1 MKVRIPPRLDD
12 RSFEQLRTEA
22 IARLQ
27 AACPA
32 WTDLSAS
39 DPGIAL
45 VEVFAYLTEVMLYR
59 LNRVPEK
66 LYNAFLRLLGT
77 TQEPPAAA
85 TVQLQFSRSGPGS
98 GEIAIP
104 QGTRVTAAG
113 GMSFTTAA
121 PALLRAP
128 SISVLA
134 YHGEEVESELVGKGT
149 GVAGLEVSVRRPP
162 IVAPMGDA
170 LELIVGVEATS
181 AEIPDGARAIEVAG
195 KTFRVWDEVGSF
207 SAGDP
212 NACVYVADRLRGVI
226 RFPPALRVHDDGGT
240 LTAEGTRL
248 GAVPAPGREIRVSY
262 RTGGGASG
270 NVAPGTLTTLQDRIA
285 GLNVTNPVAASG
297 GRDAESLDNAMQRG
311 PIEFHRLHRAVTA
324 RDYEG
329 VARQAG
335 GVARAR
341 ALTKSEFWS
350 YAAPGVVQVLLV
362 PPPGAGAPG
371 GAVSIERLRQWQ
383 TDAELTKVQTALA
396 QVRPVGVTV
405 EVTWT
410 LYKQAH
416 VKLRVVTARQEDR
429 VSVHARVLER
439 LHRLIN
445 PLPATPLEEG
455 WAYGGALRR
464 YEVEGAVRAEPG
476 VLYVSNIELIPD
488 HMPDGAVAA
497 LSIDAFQRQT
507 WYAGSGGTVYRTINA
522 GNGWELSTVF
532 PDQTVRA
539 VRASPRQAG
548 LVVAVTADATKGSHV
563 HFSVDCGDT
572 WTPIAATEFVINDV
586 AWSERGGVP
595 LLFLATDSGLYELLA
610 DGASAPVQLEVD
622 RVATAFYAVSTAEAR
637 GIAFVAVAA
646 TGQAGVFLS
655 RVGGATKSFTR
666 IDPSDKAWDLRVLA
680 VQTDN
685 VRSFLWA
692 GKTIYGDE
700 GGGCVRYELLPDEPR
715 DGWQD
720 FGKEWKGGSC
730 HAIGFTRSGV
740 VVAGSHSRGVLSLDT
755 GPDAA
760 WELPPLDSGLPITAD
775 PTVGRLVVPVQAL
788 LVDASTKV
796 AANDCIAVGTEK
808 GIYRSAG
815 PQAAYESVSDRSR
828 FSPELRE
835 RVTLPPTWLFVSGA
849 HEVEVVSEDQAGSD
863 ADH

>member
-1 MKVRIPPRLDD
+1 MRVRIPPRLDD

-22 IARLQ
+22 ITRLQ

-59 LNRVPEK
+59 VNRVPEK
-66 LYNAFLRLLGT
+66 LYNAFLRLIGT
-77 TQEPPAAA
+77 KQQPPAAA
-85 TVQLQFSRSGPGS
+85 TVQLEFSRSGPGS
-98 GEIAIP
+98 AEIAIP

-113 GMSFTTAA
+113 GVTFTTAA
-121 PALLRAP
+121 PALLRGDP
-128 SISVLA
+128 VSVLA
-134 YHGEEVESELVGKGT
+134 YHGEEIEAELVGKGSN
-149 GVAGLEVSVRRPP
+149 VPGLEVSVSRAP

-170 LELIVGVEATS
+170 LELIVGVEATR
-181 AEIPDGARAIEVAG
+181 AEIPDGARAIDVAG
-195 KTFRVWDEVGSF
+195 KTFRVWDEVGTF
-207 SAGDP
+207 TRDDKD
-212 NACVYVADRLRGVI
+212 ACVYVVDRLRGAI
-226 RFPPALRVHDDGGT
+226 QFPPSLRISDKDGT
-240 LTAEGTRL
+240 LTADGQRL
-248 GAVPAPGREIRVSY
+248 GAVPPAGREIRVSY
-262 RTGGGASG
+262 RTGGGATG
-270 NVAPGTLTTLQDRIA
+270 NVGPGTLTTLQDRIP
-285 GLNVTNPVAASG
+285 GVKVTNPGAASG
-297 GRDAESLDNAMQRG
+297 GREAESLENAMLRG
-311 PIEFHRLHRAVTA
+311 PIEFHRLDRAVTA
-324 RDYEG
+324 RDYEV

-362 PPPGAGAPG
+362 PPPGSAAPG
-371 GAVSIERLRQWQ
+371 GAVSIERLAQWQ
-383 TDAELTKVQTALA
+383 TDAELTKVQAALA
-396 QVRPVGVTV
+396 QVSPIGMTV
-405 EVTWT
+405 EVAWT
-410 LYKQAH
+410 MYKQAH
-416 VKLRVVTARQEDR
+416 VKLRVVTARQEDV
-429 VSVHARVLER
+429 VSVRKRVLDR
-439 LHRLIN
+439 LNQLIN
-445 PLPATPLEEG
+445 PLPATALEEG
-455 WAYGGALRR
+455 WPYGGALRR

-488 HMPDGAVAA
+488 RLPDGAVGA

-507 WYAGSGGTVYRTINA
+507 WYAGAGGAVFRTINA
-522 GNGWELSTVF
+522 GNGWELLMVF

-539 VRASPRQAG
+539 VRPSPRHAG
-548 LVVAVTADATKGSHV
+548 LVVAVTADKAKGSHLYL
-563 HFSVDCGDT
+563 STDCGDS
-572 WTPIAATEFVINDV
+572 WTPIAVTEFVISDV

-610 DGASAPVQLEVD
+610 DGTSAPVQLEVD
-622 RVATAFYAVSTAEAR
+622 TKAKAFYAVVTAEAR

-655 RVGGATKSFTR
+655 RVGGATKTFAR
-666 IDPSDKAWDLRVLA
+666 IDPADKAWDLRVLA

-692 GKTIYGDE
+692 GKTVYGDE

-715 DGWQD
+715 DGWQE

-730 HAIGFTRSGV
+730 HAIGFTRTGV
-740 VVAGSHSRGVLSLDT
+740 VVAGSHSRGVLWLDT

-775 PTVGRLVVPVQAL
+775 PAVGRLVAPVQSL
-788 LVDASTKV
+788 LVDSSTPT

-808 GIYRSAG
+808 GIYRSPS
-815 PQAAYESVSDRSR
+815 PQAAYESVSDRTR

-863 ADH
+863 AGH